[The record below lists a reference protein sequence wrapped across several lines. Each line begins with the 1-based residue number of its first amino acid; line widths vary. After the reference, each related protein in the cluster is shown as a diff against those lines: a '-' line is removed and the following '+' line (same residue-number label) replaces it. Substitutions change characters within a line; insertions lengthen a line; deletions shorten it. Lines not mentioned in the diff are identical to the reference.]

1 MAVVGYR
8 PAVCAAVAGRGHV
21 VSSSVSPL
29 SFTLP
34 TISSSLL
41 FLLSVFSIW
50 R

>member
-8 PAVCAAVAGRGHV
+8 SAVCAAVAGRGHV
-21 VSSSVSPL
+21 ISSVSPL

-34 TISSSLL
+34 TISSPLL